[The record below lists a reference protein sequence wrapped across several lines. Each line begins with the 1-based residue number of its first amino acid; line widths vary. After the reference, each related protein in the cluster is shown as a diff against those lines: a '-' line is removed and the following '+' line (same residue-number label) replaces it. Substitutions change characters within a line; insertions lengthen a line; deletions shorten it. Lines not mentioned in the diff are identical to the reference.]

1 MAAASNQ
8 DGDSLTLNIMPML
21 DVFSI
26 LIVFLLMS
34 YSTDPVSYDIN
45 AGIELPESN
54 TMQALDEIPTIAIT
68 STEILIND
76 KKVANIIKGDVP
88 EKDRSQGAVYPVYE
102 ELRKLAEASKRIR
115 RRLTPEDKKKTETLT
130 MEMDQDHRFKLMK
143 RVMLSAQQAE
153 FITFKM
159 MVSRRKR

>member
-1 MAAASNQ
+1 MAAAAST
-8 DGDSLTLNIMPML
+8 DGDSITLNIMPML

-45 AGIELPESN
+45 AGIELPESA
-54 TMQALDEIPTIAIT
+54 TMQALDEIPTISIT
-68 STEILIND
+68 RTEILIND
-76 KKVANIIKGDVP
+76 KKVASLIKGDVP
-88 EKDRSQGAVYPVYE
+88 EKDRSQGAVYPVFE
-102 ELRKLAEASKRIR
+102 ELKKLAEASKRIR
-115 RRLTPEDKKKTETLT
+115 RRLTPEDKKKSDTLT
-130 MEMDQDHRFKLMK
+130 MEMDKDHKFKIMK

-159 MVSRRKR
+159 MVSRLKR